1 MPLIIVA
8 QPPSL
13 LVGLDA
19 LGKKAVV
26 IPGIKNSMLGKIG
39 SRMPTNM
46 AIKSGAKMM
55 EKFMNPEDL
64 KL

>member
-1 MPLIIVA
+1 MTLH
-8 QPPSL
+8 QPNFVVK
-13 LVGLDA
+13 VGLDA

-26 IPGIKNSMLGKIG
+26 IPGIKNSMLGNIG

-46 AIKSGAKMM
+46 AIKSGASMM